1 METTDKELLTQ
12 VRRLFSEH
20 GMKAVKEQ
28 VDRIAQEEYEYLK
41 TLFESETKV
50 KKVKE
55 VKEVKEVNEVK
66 EVKKVKSEDE
76 VKEEE
81 VPLEN
86 TVVEAPAAEPLDP
99 NQKVLHIQSQKKHVA
114 EAAVHVEKAPVPSYI
129 FKSHGK
135 KKA

>member
-28 VDRIAQEEYEYLK
+28 VDRIAQEEYEYLR
-41 TLFESETKV
+41 TLFENETKI

-55 VKEVKEVNEVK
+55 VKEVK
-66 EVKKVKSEDE
+66 KVKCEDE
-76 VKEEE
+76 IKEE
-81 VPLEN
+81 VPVEN

-99 NQKVLHIQSQKKHVA
+99 NQKVLHIQNQKKHVA
-114 EAAVHVEKAPVPSYI
+114 EPPVQVEKSPVPSYI

>member
-1 METTDKELLTQ
+1 MKLQKLKKLLKLPSHFMILSL
-12 VRRLFSEH
+12 RL
-20 GMKAVKEQ
+20 
-28 VDRIAQEEYEYLK
+28 YL
-41 TLFESETKV
+41 
-50 KKVKE
+50 E
-55 VKEVKEVNEVK
+55 VKEVK

>member
-28 VDRIAQEEYEYLK
+28 VDRIAQEEYEYLR

-55 VKEVKEVNEVK
+55 VKEVKEV
-66 EVKKVKSEDE
+66 KKVKSDDE
-76 VKEEE
+76 VKEE
-81 VPLEN
+81 VPVEN
-86 TVVEAPAAEPLDP
+86 TVVEAPAAEPIDP

-114 EAAVHVEKAPVPSYI
+114 EPPVQVEKSSVPSYI
-129 FKSHGK
+129 FKAHGK

>member
-28 VDRIAQEEYEYLK
+28 VDRIAQEEYEYLR

-50 KKVKE
+50 KKVK
-55 VKEVKEVNEVK
+55 EVK

-81 VPLEN
+81 VPVEN
-86 TVVEAPAAEPLDP
+86 TVVEASTAEPIDP

-114 EAAVHVEKAPVPSYI
+114 EAPVQVEKAPVPSYI
-129 FKSHGK
+129 FKAHGK

>member
-28 VDRIAQEEYEYLK
+28 VDRIAQEEYEYLR

-50 KKVKE
+50 KKVK
-55 VKEVKEVNEVK
+55 EVK

-81 VPLEN
+81 VPVEN
-86 TVVEAPAAEPLDP
+86 TVVEAPAAEPIDP

-114 EAAVHVEKAPVPSYI
+114 EAPVQVEKAPVPSYI
-129 FKSHGK
+129 FKAHGK

>member
-28 VDRIAQEEYEYLK
+28 VDRIAQEEYEYLR

-55 VKEVKEVNEVK
+55 VKEVK
-66 EVKKVKSEDE
+66 KVKSDDD
-76 VKEEE
+76 VKEE
-81 VPLEN
+81 VLVEN
-86 TVVEAPAAEPLDP
+86 TVVEASTAEPIDP
-99 NQKVLHIQSQKKHVA
+99 NQKVLHIQNQKKHVA
-114 EAAVHVEKAPVPSYI
+114 EAPVQVEKAPVPSYI
-129 FKSHGK
+129 FKAHGK

>member
-55 VKEVKEVNEVK
+55 VKEVKEVK
-66 EVKKVKSEDE
+66 KVKKVKSDDE

>member
-28 VDRIAQEEYEYLK
+28 VDRIAQEEYEYLR

-55 VKEVKEVNEVK
+55 VKEVKEV
-66 EVKKVKSEDE
+66 KKVKSDDE
-76 VKEEE
+76 VKEE
-81 VPLEN
+81 VPVEN
-86 TVVEAPAAEPLDP
+86 TVVEAPAAEPIDP
-99 NQKVLHIQSQKKHVA
+99 NQKVLHIQNQKKHVA
-114 EAAVHVEKAPVPSYI
+114 EAPVHVEKSSVPSYI
-129 FKSHGK
+129 FKAHGK

>member
-28 VDRIAQEEYEYLK
+28 VDRIAQEEYEYLR

-55 VKEVKEVNEVK
+55 VKEVKEV
-66 EVKKVKSEDE
+66 KKVKSDDD
-76 VKEEE
+76 VKEE
-81 VPLEN
+81 VLVEN
-86 TVVEAPAAEPLDP
+86 TVVEASTAEPIDP
-99 NQKVLHIQSQKKHVA
+99 NQKVLHIQNQKKHVA
-114 EAAVHVEKAPVPSYI
+114 EAPVQVEKAPVPSYI
-129 FKSHGK
+129 FKAHGK